1 MTTSC
6 RLHAQPPSRSRRTC
20 GPIAGGCCGGSRRR
34 CEREGHM
41 SLADRLAQARRS
53 RDAGAGATTQNLDS
67 HSSNGRRTADPFL
80 HLKRTVHTTL
90 LDNLGPQL
98 YDTRFTQADL
108 EQKVRHTL
116 QGVLAQEETPLSVAD
131 RTRIA
136 QELSLIHI

>member
-1 MTTSC
+1 
-6 RLHAQPPSRSRRTC
+6 
-20 GPIAGGCCGGSRRR
+20 
-34 CEREGHM
+34 M

-53 RDAGAGATTQNLDS
+53 RDASADS
-67 HSSNGRRTADPFL
+67 TAQALEAQASAARRTADPFID
-80 HLKRTVHTTL
+80 LKRTVHATL

-108 EQKVRHTL
+108 EQRVRHTL

-136 QELSLIHI
+136 QEIADDISVTARSSRSCAMRMSAKSW